1 MMNQNTKSGVPRD
14 VMLRIRTRY
23 EALSPAERAV
33 CEVIKNQPEMVINM
47 TLAELAAVANVSDT
61 TALRLSRS
69 LGFKGFN
76 ELKMAL
82 VADSAEPPMSAMLED
97 IHDQDGVVE
106 IANKVIKYNI
116 QLLQDTLDT
125 LDGESL
131 EQAVKMLLGAER
143 ILIFA
148 LGTSA
153 PLANEMHNLL
163 MRLGLN
169 VSAFTEGYIQL
180 MKASMVL
187 EDDVVVVLSRSGMP
201 KTLSFSVDEAR
212 RRGAKIISLVCD
224 PDSPIA
230 QNSDVSILGV
240 SREITSEA
248 VASRISLET
257 LIQTIYVSLAL
268 ADKESAV
275 RHESAISRLIRGH
288 RRGSETI

>member
-1 MMNQNTKSGVPRD
+1 MSQNEKSSVPRN

-23 EALSPAERAV
+23 TALSPAERAV
-33 CEVIKNQPEMVINM
+33 CEVIKNEPEMVINM
-47 TLAELAAVANVSDT
+47 TLIELAAAANVSDT

-76 ELKMAL
+76 EMKMAL
-82 VADSAEPPMSAMLED
+82 VADLTELPMSTMLED

-116 QLLQDTLDT
+116 QLLQDTLET

-143 ILIFA
+143 ILVFA
-148 LGTSA
+148 LGTSG
-153 PLANEMHNLL
+153 PLADEMHNMLL
-163 MRLGLN
+163 RLGLN

-180 MKASMVL
+180 MKATMVSKN
-187 EDDVVVVLSRSGMP
+187 DVVVVISRSGMP
-201 KTLSFSVDEAR
+201 KTLTLSVEEAR
-212 RRGAKIISLVCD
+212 QRGAKIISLVCD

-230 QNSDVSILGV
+230 RNSDISIVGV

-248 VASRISLET
+248 VASKISLET
-257 LIQTIYVSLAL
+257 LMHTIYVSIAL
-268 ADKESAV
+268 ADRASAV
-275 RHESAISRLIRGH
+275 RHESDISRLLREH
-288 RRGSETI
+288 RRG